1 MVTGIIKSIGIF
13 PGQLYG
19 HFNILKGEMKMD
31 ENESN
36 MEQSG
41 TSQVGAD
48 KPVESP
54 QMSELAMVGNIFLEP
69 SSVFEDQRRKPR
81 FIVGGFLI
89 ILAVSIFQVTFVE
102 KFGLET
108 IVRSRI
114 ESSKRTQE
122 LPTEQ
127 KDKIIEQQS
136 SDIAKYITYGAT
148 PVVVALAFLLGGLIY
163 WGGSKAMG
171 GDGSFW
177 GGVGIWVYSSLPAAL
192 VFTVGNLIVLFLKSA
207 DDIDLANSQGGLLK
221 ANLGFFIDAKTMPV
235 IAALLGSIDFFAIWG
250 WVLAAIGLQKVA
262 KLSSGAAWSIV
273 LMVALVG
280 VSFKVIGALFF

>member
-1 MVTGIIKSIGIF
+1 M
-13 PGQLYG
+13 
-19 HFNILKGEMKMD
+19 N

-36 MEQSG
+36 IGQDAASQIG
-41 TSQVGAD
+41 TD

-54 QMSELAMVGNIFLEP
+54 QMSEMAMVGNIFLEP
-69 SSVFEDQRRKPR
+69 GSVFEDQRRKPR
-81 FIVGGFLI
+81 FIIGGLLV
-89 ILAVSIFQVTFVE
+89 ILAVSIFQITFVE

-114 ESSKRTQE
+114 ESSKQTQE

-127 KDKIIEQQS
+127 KDRIIEQQS
-136 SDIAKYITYGAT
+136 SNIAKYITYGAT

-171 GDGSFW
+171 GSGSFW

-207 DDIDLANSQGGLLK
+207 DDIDLANSQSGLLK
-221 ANLGFFIDAKTMPV
+221 ANLGFFVDAKTMPV

-280 VSFKVIGALFF
+280 VLFKVVGALFF